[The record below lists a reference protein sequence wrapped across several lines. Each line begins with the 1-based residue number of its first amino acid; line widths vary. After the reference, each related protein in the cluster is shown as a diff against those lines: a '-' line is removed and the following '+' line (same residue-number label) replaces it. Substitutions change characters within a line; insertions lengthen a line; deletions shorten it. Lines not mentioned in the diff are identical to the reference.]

1 MKKENQK
8 MNNKVLIRLIVPELG
23 NDFDV
28 FIPVNE
34 VVWKIKKLLI
44 KSVSDLSGINLD
56 INKKYTLINL
66 TTGKIYTNNEVV
78 INTEIRNVT
87 ELVLMSSN

>member
-1 MKKENQK
+1 MK
-8 MNNKVLIRLIVPELG
+8 NKVLIRLIVPELD
-23 NDFDV
+23 NSFDV

-34 VVWKIKKLLI
+34 IVWKIKKLLI
-44 KSVSDLSGINLD
+44 KSISDLSGINLD

-66 TTGKIYTNNEVV
+66 TTGKIYTNNEII

-87 ELVLMSSN
+87 ELVLISNN